1 MLCLFSPPNF
11 GMRLKWLLV
20 AYVLFNVF
28 YATAFFV
35 HPPLGAWALAASGRG
50 PEGLG
55 SQGLDAYTRR
65 FSQHEIERR
74 ILAQSR
80 FVLRDASGLQLMETP
95 KGKFWEPAT
104 EGTAIV
110 AQLAE
115 QEAKYTGFER
125 PIHPGDIVLD
135 CGANV
140 GSFTRLAVDQG
151 AAIVVAVEPAP
162 ENVAC
167 LRRTFAA
174 EIAAGKVIVY
184 PKGVWDKDD
193 FLTLSVSNTTS
204 AMDSFVIQTDTH
216 TGVTVPLTTIDKLVL
231 ELKLP
236 RVDFIKMDIE
246 GAEQRALAGGANAI
260 GAWRPRMEISVNHLP
275 EDPRMVPLVI
285 RRIQP
290 DYRIECLESEVHRK
304 DLRLEAE
311 ILYFH

>member
-1 MLCLFSPPNF
+1 
-11 GMRLKWLLV
+11 
-20 AYVLFNVF
+20 
-28 YATAFFV
+28 
-35 HPPLGAWALAASGRG
+35 LGAQALTLAGRG
-50 PEGLG
+50 PEGLA
-55 SQGLDAYTRR
+55 SQGVQAYSRR
-65 FSQHEIERR
+65 FSQHEIETR

-80 FVLRDASGLQLMETP
+80 LIARENGLQLMETP
-95 KGKFWEPAT
+95 AGKFWEPLI

-115 QEAKYTGFER
+115 QEAKYSGFER

-140 GSFTRLAVDQG
+140 GSFTRMALEQG
-151 AAIVVAVEPAP
+151 AAIVVAIEPAP
-162 ENVAC
+162 DNVEC
-167 LRRTFAA
+167 LRRSFAS
-174 EIAAGKVIVY
+174 EVAAGKVIVY

-204 AMDSFVIQTDTH
+204 AMDSFVIQKDTH
-216 TGVTVPLTTIDKLVL
+216 TGVKVPLTTIDKLVP

-246 GAEQRALAGGANAI
+246 GAEQRALAGGARTLAT
-260 GAWRPRMEISVNHLP
+260 WRPRMEISVNHLP
-275 EDPRMVPLVI
+275 EDPHMVPLVI
-285 RRIQP
+285 RQIQP

-304 DLRLEAE
+304 KLRLEAE